1 MENVTVIAR
10 SPKTEVSATL
20 IIKDFLEELARPSGE
35 FLESHDFMVKETPMR
50 LRVYPNGCEPY
61 SSSALYR
68 GYVFAGLMN
77 MGNGSVKV
85 KYQFSTDIK
94 TSLMVERTLVNG
106 GGVVLDFLT
115 HAECQE
121 FFKERDFVLK
131 IQVEMEGERV
141 KMAGEVPASRQLKS
155 IYQEIGEKA
164 FQGMEWADFIL
175 EFEGEEVACHK
186 VILAGASPVLG
197 AMVRNELQEAAKG
210 KAAIKLS
217 AVVGKAFVRF
227 MYLEEVEE
235 DLLKREVVAFLELG
249 EKYQVERLKEFAED
263 WMLKSLN
270 KDNMVD
276 FLVAADTFRARRIK
290 AAALRL
296 AMANKD
302 WLRGEGKEELRKI
315 TQDLFIELI

>member
-35 FLESHDFMVKETPMR
+35 FLESHDFMVKETPIRM
-50 LRVYPNGCEPY
+50 RVYPNGYNEAC
-61 SSSALYR
+61 R
-68 GYVFAGLMN
+68 GYVSVGLAN

-94 TSLMVERTLVNG
+94 TSVMVEHTLAVNG
-106 GGVVLDFLT
+106 QRSTGVSDFLT

-131 IQVEMEGERV
+131 IQVEMEGEQV

>member
-1 MENVTVIAR
+1 VIAK
-10 SPKTEVSATL
+10 SPKAEVSATL

-50 LRVYPNGCEPY
+50 LRVYPNGFNEDH
-61 SSSALYR
+61 R
-68 GYVFAGLMN
+68 GYVATSLMN

-94 TSLMVERTLVNG
+94 TSVIVERTLAVNRVNG
-106 GGVVLDFLT
+106 ANGTNWNFLT

-131 IQVEMEGERV
+131 IQVEMEGEHV

-290 AAALRL
+290 AAALQL